1 MVESIIHKWGLL
13 RTFALFSFVSI
24 ISISI
29 VSGMMFF
36 SFIQKNLLQR
46 ELVISSEFIQ
56 SVSLINDPE
65 AYFQGSTEPE
75 ARLAIEEFF
84 QHITSIP
91 DVFRVTIYNANYQI
105 IWSNEK
111 NLIGRTFTDN
121 DELAQAYTGENTFK
135 KVVTNDYAKQEHSF
149 LPDDVEQFVE
159 GYIPVWDKKHQNVIG
174 AIELYKSPTALFK
187 TIQKGRLLVIGVT
200 LFGAFML
207 YGLLFWIVR
216 RAHQLIKSQRE
227 RIKQASSRAVELN
240 EHNLRR
246 IGSELHDGPAQ
257 SIGFALLKLDSIL
270 EAKKD
275 LNTAQ
280 ILQPNIDLVDKI
292 QAALSDSLQEIRNLS
307 SGLVIPDLG
316 ELSAKDAVLKVIE
329 RHEKRTSTQVK
340 HSIKNIPDT
349 LSTSSKICIYRFVQE
364 GLNNAFQHGKG
375 IDQAVNVLIKGENLV
390 VTVSDAGPGMNDVD
404 IITIN
409 DTEHLGLRGLR
420 ERVESLGGVFSII
433 SNKRDTGVTLI
444 ASLPIYS

>member
-1 MVESIIHKWGLL
+1 MVGSIIHKWGLL
-13 RTFALFSFVSI
+13 RTFALFSF
-24 ISISI
+24 ISILSI
-29 VSGMMFF
+29 SVVSGIMFF

-65 AYFQGSTEPE
+65 AYFQGSTSPQ
-75 ARLAIEEFF
+75 AKLAIEEFF

-91 DVFRVTIYNANYQI
+91 DVFRVTIYNASYQI
-105 IWSNEK
+105 IWSNDK
-111 NLIGRTFTDN
+111 NLIGKTFTDN
-121 DELAQAYTGENTFK
+121 DELAQAYTGKNTFK
-135 KVVTNDYAKQEHSF
+135 KVVTNDYVKQEHSF

-159 GYIPVWDKKHQNVIG
+159 GYIPVWDKKHKNVIG
-174 AIELYKSPTALFK
+174 AIELYKSPVALFK
-187 TIQKGRLLVIGVT
+187 TIQKGRMLVIAVT

-216 RAHQLIKSQRE
+216 TAHQLIKSQRE

-275 LNTAQ
+275 LNTPQ
-280 ILQPNIDLVDKI
+280 NSQSNITIVDKI
-292 QAALSDSLQEIRNLS
+292 QAALSDALQEIRSLS
-307 SGLVIPDLG
+307 AGLVIPDLK
-316 ELSAKDAVLKVIE
+316 ELSAKDAILKVIE
-329 RHEKRTSTQVK
+329 RHEKRTSTKVK
-340 HSIKNIPDT
+340 HLIKKIPDT
-349 LSTSSKICIYRFVQE
+349 LNTSTKICIYRFVQE

-375 IDQAVNVLIKGENLV
+375 INQYISVLIEGVHLII
-390 VTVSDAGPGMNDVD
+390 TVSDAGPGMNDID
-404 IITIN
+404 INSIN

-420 ERVESLGGVFSII
+420 ERVESLGGSFVLK
-433 SNKRDTGVTLI
+433 NNERNTGVTLI
-444 ASLPIYS
+444 ASLPINS